1 MNAHMAF
8 TCAINFV
15 LISKFNFWDIMHN
28 FQGEADK
35 GKNPG
40 DLVRIVSV

>member
-28 FQGEADK
+28 FQGEADN